1 MPVDG
6 VIKIRGRSYNTVA
19 KRVNDFR
26 RVYGIADGWGLLTAI
41 ESIDAERVVMRAEVM
56 SPDGRLVAVGHAE
69 EVRSASKINQT
80 SALENCESSAI
91 GRALAA
97 AGFGG
102 SEYASAD
109 EVTRAIQ
116 AQEAREVAQ
125 AKEHAERMQAVRKWS
140 DRERGAFCARI
151 GELGHDYGRVAAY
164 CESIGRPRP
173 SVMNAGQRKGLLQ
186 WLSEKDRTDEV
197 AAATEEGA

>member
-6 VIKIRGRSYNTVA
+6 VINIRGRQYNTVA

-97 AGFGG
+97 AGFG
-102 SEYASAD
+102 
-109 EVTRAIQ
+109 
-116 AQEAREVAQ
+116 
-125 AKEHAERMQAVRKWS
+125 
-140 DRERGAFCARI
+140 
-151 GELGHDYGRVAAY
+151 
-164 CESIGRPRP
+164 
-173 SVMNAGQRKGLLQ
+173 
-186 WLSEKDRTDEV
+186 
-197 AAATEEGA
+197 

>member
-6 VIKIRGRSYNTVA
+6 VINIRGRSYNTVS
-19 KRVNDFR
+19 KRVNDYR
-26 RVYGIADGWGLLTAI
+26 RVYGIADGWGLLTEI
-41 ESIDAERVVMRAEVM
+41 VSIDAERVVMLAEVM

-109 EVTRAIQ
+109 EVQRAIQ
-116 AQEAREVAQ
+116 AQEAREVTQ
-125 AKEHAERMQAVRKWS
+125 AKEHAERMEEVRKWS
-140 DRERGAFCARI
+140 DRERGAFCARL
-151 GELGHDYGRVAAY
+151 GELGQDYGRVAAY

-173 SVMNAGQRKGLLQ
+173 SVMNAAQRKGLLT
-186 WLSEKDRTDEV
+186 WLSEKDRTNEV

>member
-6 VIKIRGRSYNTVA
+6 VINIRGRSYNTVS
-19 KRVNDFR
+19 KRVNDYR
-26 RVYGIADGWGLLTAI
+26 RVYGIADGWGLLTEI
-41 ESIDAERVVMRAEVM
+41 VSIDAERVVMRAEVM

-109 EVTRAIQ
+109 EVQRAIQ
-116 AQEAREVAQ
+116 AQEAREVTQ
-125 AKEHAERMQAVRKWS
+125 AKEHAERMEEVRKWS
-140 DRERGAFCARI
+140 DRERGAFCARL
-151 GELGHDYGRVAAY
+151 GELGQDYGRVAAY

-173 SVMNAGQRKGLLQ
+173 SVMNAAQRKGLLT
-186 WLSEKDRTDEV
+186 WLSEKDRTNEV